1 MLFYPVA
8 LRIAPMLSHWW
19 SGSSRRQGRRSTGN
33 QSCWSIGL
41 KAHPHKPSGNSE
53 SARNDSLDSGRPVCR
68 PPALL
73 RMAVWAAPALAAL
86 FGLMWL
92 LPLPAFADSEDFAKL
107 QKSNELI
114 GRIFTI
120 SVKRTTKDKKA
131 LFSSISCEH
140 RRKKGQTY
148 PVLFESCFPVW
159 CLICSIAGRLRLPG
173 RLCRTTGYAP

>member
-1 MLFYPVA
+1 MIFATMAKNEAYWDNIIAAFLDGNATPIEVRELLAEAKVNPV
-8 LRIAPMLSHWW
+8 LRGSCATWPDTLYLSC
-19 SGSSRRQGRRSTGN
+19 GY
-33 QSCWSIGL
+33 
-41 KAHPHKPSGNSE
+41 
-53 SARNDSLDSGRPVCR
+53 
-68 PPALL
+68 
-73 RMAVWAAPALAAL
+73 
-86 FGLMWL
+86 
-92 LPLPAFADSEDFAKL
+92 EDFAKL
-107 QKSNELI
+107 QKSNEPI